1 MSLKRWIVNKSD
13 KNIALEISN
22 EFNID
27 PLAVMILMSRGYE
40 NPEDIAEFLLDDG
53 QLTDPFQFIDMDKA
67 VDRIKAAINDNELI
81 AVYGDYDVDGISSCV
96 LLSNYLKKYT
106 SNITVVIPDRQN
118 DGYGMNINS
127 VKKLK
132 EQGVSLII
140 TVDNGI
146 SCIDEIDFANSLGID
161 VVVTDHH
168 LPGETLPNA
177 LAIVDPQRLD
187 CPSEFKEYAGVGVAF
202 KLICALEGCAC
213 EDMFYDYAPFVALG
227 TIADIMPLR
236 SENRTLVKAGIKQI
250 NNFNNPNCIGI
261 HALMEVA
268 NAKNKAL
275 SSGQISFMLTP
286 RLNAVGR
293 MQNPMPAFDLLCEK
307 DYNKALEIAEFINGQ
322 NILRQE
328 TERMILD
335 EADQYITQNNKTNN
349 RVIVAYGENWHQGV
363 LGIVASK
370 LLERYRKPVIVLS
383 KEGELV
389 HGSARSLDGFQMHE
403 ALKSCSDLLVKFGGH
418 KQAAGLTLKP
428 NNIDEFDENINEY
441 AAKYSGDTAS
451 KIIIDCPLK
460 TSGVNLSTA
469 YAVSSLAPFGA
480 DNPLPVFALLGV
492 RIENITLIG
501 GDAKTGEKGKHLKV
515 NVSKNGICVNAVKF
529 YANIDEFPYSVGE
542 IIDLAIT
549 IEVNVF
555 KGNDCLSVI
564 VKDIRLS
571 DDADDFINQRQT
583 HESFLRGELDVEK
596 ISDLIPTRQNAG
608 LVYTALKTFAKR
620 NKFVSDFE
628 HIYSAAAHTLNFSKI
643 KNSIDILNDIGV
655 ISVDY
660 HSDSFGFK
668 INDIKSDFESSQL
681 LKTLRSKVE

>member
-40 NPEDIAEFLLDDG
+40 NPEDIAEFILDDG
-53 QLTDPFQFIDMDKA
+53 QMTDPFQFVDMDKA
-67 VDRIKAAINDNELI
+67 VNRIKTAISNNEMI
-81 AVYGDYDVDGISSCV
+81 AIYGDYDVDGISSCV
-96 LLSNYLKKYT
+96 LLNNYLKKFT

-132 EQGVSLII
+132 DQGVSLII

-146 SCIDEIDFANSLGID
+146 SCIDEIDYANSIGID

-168 LPGETLPNA
+168 LPGERLPNA
-177 LAIVDPQRLD
+177 LAVVDPQRYD

-213 EDMFYDYAPFVALG
+213 EDMFYEYAPFVALG
-227 TIADIMPLR
+227 TIADIMPLKN
-236 SENRTLVKAGIKQI
+236 ENRTLVKAGIKQI
-250 NNFNNPNCIGI
+250 NNFNNKNCIGI

-293 MQNPMPAFDLLCEK
+293 MQNPMPAFELLCEK
-307 DYNKALEIAEFINGQ
+307 DYNKALELAEFINGQ

-328 TERMILD
+328 TERKILD
-335 EADQYITQNNKTNN
+335 EADKYIVDNRKTNN

-383 KEGELV
+383 KEGEQV
-389 HGSARSLDGFQMHE
+389 HGSARSLEGFQIHE
-403 ALKSCSDLLVKFGGH
+403 GLKNCSDLLIKFGGH
-418 KQAAGLTLKP
+418 KQAAGLTLLP
-428 NNIDEFDENINEY
+428 ENIEIFDEAINKY
-441 AAKYSGDTAS
+441 AADYSKDTVS
-451 KIIIDCPLK
+451 KLIIDCPLK

-492 RIENITLIG
+492 RIENITPIG
-501 GDAKTGEKGKHLKV
+501 GDVKTGEKGKHLKI

-529 YANIDEFPYSVGE
+529 YSNIDEFPYSVGE
-542 IIDLAIT
+542 VIDLAIT

-555 KGNDCLSVI
+555 KGCDCLSVI
-564 VKDIRLS
+564 VKDIRLC
-571 DDADDFINQRQT
+571 DDADVLIDQRCVY
-583 HESFLRGELDVEK
+583 ESFLRDELDSSNIEQ
-596 ISDLIPTRQNAG
+596 LIPTRNNAG
-608 LVYTALKTFAKR
+608 LVYTALKNFAKR
-620 NKFVSDFE
+620 NKYVSDIE
-628 HIYSAAAHTLNFSKI
+628 HIYLAAAHTLSFSKI
-643 KNSIDILNDIGV
+643 KNSLDILKDIGV
-655 ISVDY
+655 IDVNY
-660 HSDSFGFK
+660 YSDHFTFRL
-668 INDIKSDFESSQL
+668 NDVKSDFESSKFL
-681 LKTLRSKVE
+681 NELKSKVN